1 MRIPVPRMAW
11 SGLWVVLAASTAW
24 GRPSGTSAAAV
35 DSNAAPPTH
44 AAPDPWASAEITPPS
59 DVAPPTEARPLPR
72 RSALRPGDSAPRP
85 GTRQASAWLR
95 TSASLGGVVALILL
109 LAWGYRRVAAGWG
122 ILPRDLRPRRAPLI
136 EVVSRAALAPRQT
149 LYLIRVGPRL
159 ILVGCTPDAIRP
171 LHEIQD
177 PDLVATLLGEA
188 AGQRPDSASAEF
200 ARCLEQQA
208 SAFEADSPN
217 TTEKLTPDEQGLGTV
232 RKKLEDTIARL
243 RRSGAASG

>member
-11 SGLWVVLAASTAW
+11 SGMWVVLAASAAW
-24 GRPSGTSAAAV
+24 GQPSGTGPAGL
-35 DSNAAPPTH
+35 DSNHTPQTH
-44 AAPDPWASAEITPPS
+44 GVSDPWASAEITPPTE
-59 DVAPPTEARPLPR
+59 VAPPTEARPLPR
-72 RSALRPGDSAPRP
+72 RLVLRPADSASRP

-109 LAWGYRRVAAGWG
+109 LAWGYRRMAAGWG
-122 ILPRDLRPRRAPLI
+122 ILPREVRPRRLPLI

-159 ILVGCTPDAIRP
+159 VLIGATPDAIRP

-177 PDLVATLLGEA
+177 PQLVATLLGEA
-188 AGQRPDSASAEF
+188 ASQRPDSASAEF

-208 SAFEADSPN
+208 HAFEADGPN
-217 TTEKLTPDEQGLGTV
+217 TTEELTPDEQRLSTV
-232 RKKLEDTIARL
+232 RKRLEDTIARL
-243 RRSGAASG
+243 RRSGGDSR